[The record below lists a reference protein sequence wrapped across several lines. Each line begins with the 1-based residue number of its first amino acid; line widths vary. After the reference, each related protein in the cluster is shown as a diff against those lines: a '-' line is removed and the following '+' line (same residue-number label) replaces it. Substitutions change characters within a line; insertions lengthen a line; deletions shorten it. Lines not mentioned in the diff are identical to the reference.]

1 MHTKIIIEKDK
12 IDDYEDIARIFF
24 KNMFGM
30 NIDEV
35 LITDLSDLSD
45 FSGSGMSRSQY
56 EQAEGNVNLEGISK
70 KQHLQKVFNEIGK
83 YWDKLVLEKLKEQY
97 GIEIKSTV
105 IKLVDLFEKI
115 SEKEH
120 KIKVLH

>member
-45 FSGSGMSRSQY
+45 FSGSGMSRTQY
-56 EQAEGNVNLEGISK
+56 EQAEGNVNLEGIPK
-70 KQHLQKVFNEIGK
+70 KQHLQKVFKEIGQ
-83 YWDKLVLEKLKEQY
+83 YWDNLVFEKLKEQY
-97 GIEIKSTV
+97 GIEVKSTV
-105 IKLVDLFEKI
+105 IKLVDLFETI
-115 SEKEH
+115 SENQYKT
-120 KIKVLH
+120 KVLH